1 MMKKN
6 QELAAKKA
14 ADAKKKAAALAEKNK
29 AAAARAAEAK
39 KAALAKAEAKRK
51 EMQKKTANL
60 NKTVGGSSKF
70 ARSYSKPVNMKDP
83 LEGKTFGGFLSGLF
97 GKK

>member
-1 MMKKN
+1 MKKN

-14 ADAKKKAAALAEKNK
+14 ADAKKAAALAEKNK

-83 LEGKTFGGFLSGLF
+83 LEGKTFGFLSGLF